1 MYIPLHVFDLLGSQG
16 RGRFCPGLGLI
27 PPLNHA
33 ARVRVRSLPNIKVET
48 SNPATVQSQ
57 GSIDPSETPFITG
70 YLLIYIVCRYSL
82 PVASLVHGFGAR
94 TSGTGFG
101 YSWMLAPSLIRVL
114 K

>member
-16 RGRFCPGLGLI
+16 RGRFCPGLGFI

-33 ARVRVRSLPNIKVET
+33 ARVRVRSLPNIKVDT
-48 SNPATVQSQ
+48 SNQAQNSLRAVST
-57 GSIDPSETPFITG
+57 PSETPFITG
-70 YLLIYIVCRYSL
+70 YLLIYIVCKYSL